1 MCTPRLA
8 IAHRERTGAGQYIDL
23 ALLDSIVA
31 FGANQIMNYFTSGK
45 IPGRYGNAHANVV
58 PYEVFAT
65 ADGHVIL
72 AVGND
77 SQFASFCKV
86 AGQPELAADSR
97 YATMPGRIT
106 NRSTLIPLL
115 HEIFRQRPSRRWLAE
130 LEAAGVPCGPINDY
144 QEVFEDPQVRHR
156 GLKIEIPHT
165 AGVPCPTVASPMRFS
180 ETPVEYK
187 LPPPLLG
194 QHTREVLG
202 DLLGM
207 RREELDRLAAKKII

>member
-1 MCTPRLA
+1 
-8 IAHRERTGAGQYIDL
+8 
-23 ALLDSIVA
+23 
-31 FGANQIMNYFTSGK
+31 
-45 IPGRYGNAHANVV
+45 
-58 PYEVFAT
+58 VFAT
-65 ADGHVIL
+65 ADGHLIL

-86 AGQPELAADSR
+86 AGRPELAADSR

-130 LEAAGVPCGPINDY
+130 LEAAGVPCGPINNY
-144 QEVFEDPQVRHR
+144 EEVFEDPQVRHR

-165 AGVPCPTVASPMRFS
+165 AGVPCPAVASPMRFS

-194 QHTREVLG
+194 EHTREVLG

-207 RREELDRLAAKKII
+207 QREELDQLAAKKII